1 MAHYNDP
8 RSLGTVDTGK
18 IIGQPFVLLVVF
30 GVLVG
35 AIDGAKW
42 STIGNVCLVG
52 LGRGLVSSEICNKR
66 KLRAVGKIGLTV
78 YGDKVGKTV
87 IKGVPKVPHA
97 TSFASW
103 HSETV
108 LISRK
113 ISVIVSE
120 KLLGILKMELEW
132 SRIFT
137 SEKVDN

>member
-1 MAHYNDP
+1 
-8 RSLGTVDTGK
+8 
-18 IIGQPFVLLVVF
+18 
-30 GVLVG
+30 
-35 AIDGAKW
+35 
-42 STIGNVCLVG
+42 
-52 LGRGLVSSEICNKR
+52 
-66 KLRAVGKIGLTV
+66 
-78 YGDKVGKTV
+78 VGKTV

-97 TSFASW
+97 TSFVSW